1 MIYQFIRKELRER
14 YHSPRYLLSSLA
26 ISVLIVLSFVIGVEN
41 YNQARSSY
49 ETAVHQHEKT
59 LSSYTSWLE
68 VDHQILLP
76 PQPLSVLVSGISQ
89 DIGRKINISDGG
101 ELVNTDSRFGDETV
115 FAVFRFMD
123 LEFLFTIV
131 LTLFAIVMAF
141 DAVNGERERGTLQLI
156 FAQPVSRAAFIIGK
170 VTGMLLALIVPLL
183 IPLSLG
189 LLYLLF
195 SGMPMDTEAWIKL
208 FGVLTTGLIITA
220 ITMMLSV
227 GISSLV
233 RQSSTSFMVLLGIWI
248 FMVIILPKSSVLL
261 AGNVVEV
268 PNIDKI
274 LMQKAN
280 YRSELFQQD
289 RSKMTSFKP
298 QGDTEDAQEIFK
310 QYQKYLGDLATERS
324 QKIRS
329 FNRKLNENLR
339 NTQNQRQKVSLSIAQ
354 ISPVATAS
362 LAMTTLAGT
371 SLDLEHKF
379 MDQAQAYRTVYR
391 QFVEEKTGQDVN
403 SSIRFMISGGD
414 GDAPNINIEEM
425 PRFQFKP
432 SSALKMLKAALIKM
446 LQLLAWFTGSFL
458 FAWLTFI
465 KTDIK

>member
-1 MIYQFIRKELRER
+1 MINQFIHKELRER
-14 YHSPRYLLSSLA
+14 YQSPRYLFSFLA

-41 YNQARSSY
+41 YNQARSAYDS
-49 ETAVHQHEKT
+49 AISQHEKT
-59 LSSYTSWLE
+59 LSSYTSWVE

-76 PQPLSVLVSGISQ
+76 PQPLSVLVSGVSQ

-101 ELVNTDSRFGDETV
+101 ELNNTDSRFSDETV

-156 FAQPVSRAAFIIGK
+156 FAQSVSRASFIAGK
-170 VTGMLLALIVPLL
+170 VAGMLIALILPLL

-195 SGMPMDTEAWIKL
+195 SGMPMDLQSWLKL
-208 FGVLTTGLIITA
+208 SGVLITGLMITA
-220 ITMMLSV
+220 ITMMISV

-248 FMVIILPKSSVLL
+248 FMVIILPKSTVLL
-261 AGNVVEV
+261 AGNMVEV
-268 PNIDKI
+268 PNIDKV
-274 LMQKAN
+274 LMQKSN

-298 QGDTEDAQEIFK
+298 DGGSGDAQEIFK
-310 QYQKYLGDLATERS
+310 EYRKLLSDLAKERNE
-324 QKIRS
+324 KVRAY
-329 FNRKLNENLR
+329 NRRLNEKLQNAR
-339 NTQNQRQKVSLSIAQ
+339 NQRRKVSLVIAQ
-354 ISPVATAS
+354 ASPVATAS
-362 LAMTTLAGT
+362 LAMSTLAGT
-371 SLDLEHKF
+371 SLALEQRF
-379 MDQAQAYRTVYR
+379 VDQAQDYRTVYR
-391 QFVEEKTGQDVN
+391 QFVEDKTGLDVN
-403 SSIRFMISGGD
+403 SSFRFVISGDEG
-414 GDAPNINIEEM
+414 ANPTINIEEL
-425 PRFQFKP
+425 PRFQFD
-432 SSALKMLKAALIKM
+432 SISAIKTLKGALIKM
-446 LQLLAWFTGSFL
+446 LQLLGWLTGSFL
-458 FAWLTFI
+458 FAWITFI